1 MRLSRLSIALGAAAA
16 SWLVAACLQLPP
28 AIAQASSVSQ
38 QSAITDQDVSDAYI
52 YLLGRL
58 LVLRQQ
64 QLDFQEGMQWNTLV
78 HRKPGAVEWPN
89 PNLDVAY
96 SEAWVAVDEKS
107 CTMVS
112 VPQISD
118 RYYTVQF
125 LNGWGET
132 LANINER
139 VYPEHPSGD
148 FAVCLK
154 GASVKLP
161 PNAQRVDLPVKS
173 ARVLTRVEL
182 GADWKQAEHL
192 QQQFSMRPT
201 GKPQLP
207 EIPQVPTFSLQK
219 LPGVAVFDAAETV
232 MREPDLNPGMD
243 AMQAKVRAIATAVG
257 EPKERA
263 RIDQLIRTRAFADF
277 ARSAKTLG
285 PGKLHNGWVRPAV
298 SGAYGSDYLTRTLV
312 DYGGIWANTQQE
324 VNYYRGA
331 MDGKGEL
338 LDSGETYSL
347 TFTRD
352 QLPASY
358 ADYFWSVTATD
369 AKTLLVLPNPLN
381 RFTLNNQSRLE
392 YGKDGSLTLY
402 FGPNKPKD
410 APEANWLPTVPGK
423 TFRLMFRYYGPKG
436 GVASGEYFPPPI
448 VKQS

>member
-16 SWLVAACLQLPP
+16 SWLAAACLQLPP
-28 AIAQASSVSQ
+28 AIAEASNVSQ
-38 QSAITDQDVSDAYI
+38 QATIADKDISDAYI

-112 VPQISD
+112 VPQISG

-139 VYPEHPSGD
+139 AYPQHPSGD

-154 GASVKLP
+154 GASVTLP
-161 PNAQRVDLPVKS
+161 ANAQRIDLPVRS
-173 ARVLTRVEL
+173 ARVLSRVEL
-182 GADWKQAEHL
+182 GADWNEAERL
-192 QQQFSMRPT
+192 QQQFTMRPT
-201 GKPQLP
+201 GSPQPP
-207 EIPQVPTFSLQK
+207 EIPRTPAFTLQK
-219 LPGVAVFDAAETV
+219 LPGVEVFDAAEAA

-243 AMQAKVRAIATAVG
+243 ALQSRVRAIVAVIG

-263 RIDQLIRTRAFADF
+263 RIDQVIRTRAFADF

-285 PGKLHNGWVRPAV
+285 PGKLRNGWLRPAV

-324 VNYYRGA
+324 VNYYRGG
-331 MDGKGEL
+331 MDSKGEL
-338 LDSGETYSL
+338 LDSGQTYSL

-352 QLPASY
+352 ELPASQ
-358 ADYFWSVTATD
+358 AHYFWSITATD
-369 AKTLLVLPNPLN
+369 ARTFLALPNPLN
-381 RFTLNNQSRLE
+381 RFTINNQSQLQ

-423 TFRLMFRYYGPKG
+423 IFRLMFRYYGAKG
-436 GVASGEYFPPPI
+436 GVASGEYFPPPL